1 VAGGRKPAP
10 DEFLPDLKAA
20 ELLVREVT
28 LNGFLQANNVNTM
41 IAEIIF

>member
-20 ELLVREVT
+20 ELLVREVL
-28 LNGFLQANNVNTM
+28 LNGFLKANNIDM
-41 IAEIIF
+41 MRAEIVF